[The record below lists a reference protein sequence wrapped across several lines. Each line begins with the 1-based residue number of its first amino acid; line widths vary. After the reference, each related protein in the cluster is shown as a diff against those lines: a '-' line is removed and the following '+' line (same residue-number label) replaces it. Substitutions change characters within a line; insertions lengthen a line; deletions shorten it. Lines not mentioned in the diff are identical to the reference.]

1 MASGFDFKIDVSD
14 FRGIEHEEFR
24 TNLLNLALTEPT
36 KYNKLRMDVLKKV
49 KKAAVDNQYAIYYY
63 LLTEGFGVA
72 DDGKSKS
79 GLHILSGTPSAAQ
92 IPIFKPNVPK
102 HIVNEFAM
110 KASATIDKIAEEALN
125 KKSPKIGKKSPIKD
139 YTRKQRGIW
148 VLPNHKLVLFVIY
161 VFCFYIY

>member
-1 MASGFDFKIDVSD
+1 MGDFNFKIDVSD

-63 LLTEGFGVA
+63 LLTEGYGVA
-72 DDGKSKS
+72 DDGKSRS
-79 GLHILSGTPSAAQ
+79 GLHILAGTGSAAQ
-92 IPIFKPNVPK
+92 ITLFKPNVPK

-125 KKSPKIGKKSPIKD
+125 MIMPKDWKEIAD
-139 YTRKQRGIW
+139 QRLYSKTKGNMGFAE
-148 VLPNHKLVLFVIY
+148 P
-161 VFCFYIY
+161 

>member
-36 KYNKLRMDVLKKV
+36 KYNKLRMDVLRKV

-125 KKSPKIGKKSPIKD
+125 MIMPKAWKEIAD
-139 YTRKQRGIW
+139 QRLYSKTKGNMGFAE
-148 VLPNHKLVLFVIY
+148 P
-161 VFCFYIY
+161 